1 MTWIVRGDERHT
13 CRYLPKYG
21 TPILVRREL
30 FNHTLSV
37 AGVALKAAESLGF
50 ANRTVIVCTAMPLD
64 IDMLLSEGRHNH
76 GWMQFEELYLSHLS
90 ARNQAACMR
99 SSLTASPGLAL
110 FSFL

>member
-1 MTWIVRGDERHT
+1 M
-13 CRYLPKYG
+13 
-21 TPILVRREL
+21 RREL

-64 IDMLLSEGRHNH
+64 TDMLLSSPPKAD
-76 GWMQFEELYLSHLS
+76 WMQFEDMYLSHLS
-90 ARNQAACMR
+90 ARNQTACMR